1 MTRATT
7 QLRTGIESVR
17 TIDYSGAMTFS
28 ASLFRSALALMVG
41 LALGGCLPS
50 TQSQL
55 DEEKEPHFL
64 AGKSRVNTMDYKGA
78 IESFERAVEVNP
90 QSASAHFELGWLY
103 DQKEPDPAAAIY
115 HYECYLKLLP
125 NAPNGETVVKPRIL
139 ACKQELARTV
149 SLGPVTQTLER
160 EFERLT
166 EENKR
171 LTEDNK
177 KLHDETDKWR
187 AYYASRQQL
196 QTNQPGPAL
205 VSPPPRTISAA
216 TPVQPLQPGV
226 IPTNPLPQARQA
238 TALPGS
244 ARTHAIKPGETLN
257 MIAHQYGIRIETLL
271 AANPRLNPRR
281 LRVGETVSI
290 PSQ

>member
-1 MTRATT
+1 
-7 QLRTGIESVR
+7 
-17 TIDYSGAMTFS
+17 MTFT
-28 ASLFRSALALMVG
+28 ASLYRSALALLMG

-55 DEEKEPHFL
+55 DDEKEPHFL

-78 IESFERAVEVNP
+78 IESFERALEVNP

-115 HYECYLKLLP
+115 HYECYLRLMP

-149 SLGPVTQTLER
+149 SLGPVTQTLQR

-171 LTEDNK
+171 LTEENK
-177 KLHDETDKWR
+177 RLHDEVDKWR
-187 AYYASRQQL
+187 VYFASRPQP
-196 QTNQPGPAL
+196 QTNPPAPAP
-205 VSPPPRTISAA
+205 VFPPAKPLSTAS
-216 TPVQPLQPGV
+216 PVQPLQPLQPGF
-226 IPTNPLPQARQA
+226 IATNPLPQARQVGA
-238 TALPGS
+238 SPGL
-244 ARTHAIKPGETLN
+244 ARTHAIKQGETLN
-257 MIAHQYGIRIETLL
+257 MIARQYGMRVETLL
-271 AANPRLNPRR
+271 AANPKLNPRR
-281 LRVGETVSI
+281 LRVGQVVSI
-290 PSQ
+290 PTQ

>member
-1 MTRATT
+1 
-7 QLRTGIESVR
+7 
-17 TIDYSGAMTFS
+17 MTFT
-28 ASLFRSALALMVG
+28 ASLFRSALALLVG

-50 TQSQL
+50 TQSQS
-55 DEEKEPHFL
+55 DDEKEPHFL

-78 IESFERAVEVNP
+78 IESFERALEVNP

-115 HYECYLKLLP
+115 HYECYLRLVP

-149 SLGPVTQTLER
+149 SLGPVTQTLQR

-171 LTEDNK
+171 LTEENK
-177 KLHDETDKWR
+177 KLHDEVDKWR
-187 AYYASRQQL
+187 AYFASRSQP
-196 QTNQPGPAL
+196 QTNPPAPAPVL
-205 VSPPPRTISAA
+205 TAN
-216 TPVQPLQPGV
+216 PVQPLQSGV
-226 IPTNPLPQARQA
+226 IATNPLLQARQVA
-238 TALPGS
+238 ASPGS
-244 ARTHAIKPGETLN
+244 ARTHAIKSGETLN
-257 MIAHQYGIRIETLL
+257 TIARQYGIRVEKLL
-271 AANPRLNPRR
+271 AANPQLNPRR
-281 LRVGETVSI
+281 LRVGQVVSI